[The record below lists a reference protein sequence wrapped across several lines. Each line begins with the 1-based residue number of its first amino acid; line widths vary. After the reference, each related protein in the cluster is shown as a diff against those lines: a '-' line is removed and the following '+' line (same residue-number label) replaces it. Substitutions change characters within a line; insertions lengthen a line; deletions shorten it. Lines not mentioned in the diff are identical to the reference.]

1 MFSGID
7 IEDIFSKYIQD
18 KKTAPEKKKSHQA

>member
-18 KKTAPEKKKSHQA
+18 KKQHLKRKKEHQA